1 MRIPPAVVLV
11 DPVLNGAPFKAA
23 CAAVGL
29 PCVSVYTIEA
39 PVLTE
44 MSPDHAAGDALSIYG
59 SDPAAVAAQ
68 VEAAVEGVVG
78 VVPATEPGVLT
89 ANLLADRWGLPG
101 NPAGTA
107 AARRD
112 KRVMRRLAR
121 DRGLRVPRWEVAA
134 DAAGVRRAARRI
146 GLPVIV
152 KPATG
157 AGSHNV
163 FLVTDW
169 ADLRRVGA
177 ADRHDLFGGGID
189 EWLVEEYVRGSEYA
203 VNTFSGGGRHT
214 LLDVWQY
221 QLPTAADYDNPYWDF
236 VQVDPALP
244 AARVVTGFAEQVLD
258 AFEVRVGPCHIEVK
272 LDPAGRPV
280 LIELGARL
288 PGAGIPLLWE
298 RHSDFRPYADTLA
311 ACLGRRA
318 GVTGRAPAY
327 EGRIGILFIRH
338 EGAPGVLRR
347 LRGLAE
353 VRALPGVDEVLTF
366 ASPGD
371 LVEPTTSLGTE
382 LAKVRL
388 CAPGDRE
395 LAALIAQVRRT
406 LIADVDPV
414 AARIPA

>member
-1 MRIPPAVVLV
+1 MWIPRAVVLV

-23 CAAVGL
+23 CAAAGL
-29 PCVSVYTIEA
+29 PCVSVYTIDP

-44 MSPDHAAGDALSIYG
+44 MDPEHAAGDALSVYG
-59 SDPAAVAAQ
+59 SDPDDVAAW
-68 VEAAVEGVVG
+68 VEAAVGTVLA
-78 VVPATEPGVLT
+78 VVPATEPGVLV

-101 NPAGTA
+101 NPAATA
-107 AARRD
+107 PARRD
-112 KRVMRRLAR
+112 KRAMRRLAR
-121 DRGLRVPRWEVAA
+121 ERGLRVPRFEVAA
-134 DAAGVRRAARRI
+134 DAGGAGRAARRI

-163 FLVTDW
+163 FLVADP

-189 EWLVEEYVRGSEYA
+189 EWLVEEYVRGNEFA
-203 VNTFSGGGRHT
+203 VNTFSAGGRHT
-214 LLDVWQY
+214 VLDVWEY

-236 VQVDPALP
+236 VQVDPSLP
-244 AARVVTGFAEQVLD
+244 AARTVTAFAERVLE

-272 LDPAGRPV
+272 LDPTGRPV

-298 RHSDFRPYADTLA
+298 RHSDFRPYAETLA
-311 ACLGRRA
+311 ACLGR
-318 GVTGRAPAY
+318 PAADRVPTFD
-327 EGRIGILFIRH
+327 GRIGICFIRH
-338 EGAPGVLRR
+338 EGPPGVLRGW
-347 LRGLAE
+347 RGLDE
-353 VRALPGVDEVLTF
+353 VRALPGVDEVITF
-366 ASPGD
+366 AEPGE

-388 CAPGDRE
+388 CAPGDAE
-395 LAALIAQVRRT
+395 LSALVARVRRA
-406 LIADVDPV
+406 LVADVEPL

>member
-1 MRIPPAVVLV
+1 MPIPPAVVLV

-23 CAAVGL
+23 CAAAGL
-29 PCVSVYTIEA
+29 PCVSVYTIDP
-39 PVLTE
+39 PVLAE

-59 SDPAAVAAQ
+59 SDPAAVAAE
-68 VEAAVEGVVG
+68 VEAALDSVVG
-78 VVPATEPGVLT
+78 VVPATEPGVLL
-89 ANLLADRWGLPG
+89 ANLLADHWALPG

-203 VNTFSGGGRHT
+203 VNTFSAEGGHT
-214 LLDVWQY
+214 VLDVWRY
-221 QLPTAADYDNPYWDF
+221 QLPTDADYDNPYWDF
-236 VQVDPALP
+236 VQVSPAP
-244 AARVVTGFAEQVLD
+244 RAVTDFAAEVLA
-258 AFEVRVGPCHIEVK
+258 AFEVRVGPCHIEIK
-272 LDPAGRPV
+272 LDPSGRPV

-311 ACLGRRA
+311 ACLGRRPA
-318 GVTGRAPAY
+318 VADRAPAF

-338 EGAPGVLRR
+338 EGDPGVLRG

-353 VRALPGVDEVLTF
+353 VRALSGVDEVLTF
-366 ASPGD
+366 AAPGD

-388 CAPGDRE
+388 CAADDRA
-395 LAALIAQVRRT
+395 LAALIARVRRT
-406 LIADVDPV
+406 LVADVEPL